1 MKQVINQKRTR
12 VGWPGLLVAA
22 IFGLAAIGCEE
33 QDLNRTFEGPYFVR
47 FTDSTLAFKE
57 SYSQPIAV
65 RVHNAG
71 PVQNQAITVNYTVS
85 GSARE
90 GKDYS
95 IVGTKGTVV
104 IPANKSFGEISVKL
118 INNANNILESQLLT
132 FTLTGVQPSSLQVG
146 FGKDNAV
153 GRKLSLTIQDDC
165 LFGGLYTGSARVRN
179 QNVSVRDVEIT
190 STNCKDYTVSN
201 WNIGLDNFIIFG
213 NSTLFGFQATKPTLT
228 FTDNGDNTLTVAP
241 QSNAEFGTSDTLRG
255 NGAWNPRNRQITLN
269 LQAKIRLRF
278 RRDTTIFTRDTTY
291 FFTQTYIPQ

>member
-1 MKQVINQKRTR
+1 MGWFADRSGLWFGGNRLRRTGSEPHVR
-12 VGWPGLLVAA
+12 
-22 IFGLAAIGCEE
+22 
-33 QDLNRTFEGPYFVR
+33 GPYFVR

-57 SYSQPIAV
+57 SNTQPIAI

-90 GKDYS
+90 GKDYT

-118 INNANNILESQLLT
+118 INNANNILESQSLM
-132 FTLTGVQPSSLQVG
+132 FTLTSVQPNSLQVG

-165 LFGGLYTGSARVRN
+165 LFGGLYTGSGRVRN

-190 STNCKDYTVSN
+190 STNCKDYILSN
-201 WNIGLDNFIIFG
+201 WNIGLDNFLIFG
-213 NSTLFGFQATKPTLT
+213 NSTLFNFQATKPTLT
-228 FTDNGDNTLTVAP
+228 FIDNGDNTLTVAP
-241 QSNAEFGTSDTLRG
+241 QSNAEFGTSDTLQG

-278 RRDTTIFTRDTTY
+278 RRDTTITFRDTTY